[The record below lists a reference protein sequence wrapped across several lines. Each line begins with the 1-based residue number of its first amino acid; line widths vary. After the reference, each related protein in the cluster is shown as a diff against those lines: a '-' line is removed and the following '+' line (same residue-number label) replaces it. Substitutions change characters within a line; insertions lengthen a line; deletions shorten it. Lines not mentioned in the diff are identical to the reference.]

1 LRGQGEGIE
10 REIDKEEREIEKG
23 KRKEKR
29 ERERE
34 RKSERKRERD
44 RPANR
49 AVRPSSDEGLEGRL
63 LVSLAQHSLI
73 SSLSAN
79 RARDVRRCA
88 FIVSFSSSF
97 PVSFSA
103 RYLAII
109 SREPRGDIA
118 CPSPSLFTRS
128 RFSRARSAS
137 EEEGPTEGKLRV
149 GRSIR

>member
-1 LRGQGEGIE
+1 
-10 REIDKEEREIEKG
+10 
-23 KRKEKR
+23 
-29 ERERE
+29 
-34 RKSERKRERD
+34 
-44 RPANR
+44 
-49 AVRPSSDEGLEGRL
+49 
-63 LVSLAQHSLI
+63 LAQHSLI